1 MQLNPSEISEL
12 IKNRI
17 QNMDAGAQ
25 MRTQGTVVSVT
36 DGICRVHGLSDVMQ
50 GEMLEFPK
58 NTFGLALNLE
68 RDSVGA
74 VILGEYEHITEG
86 DTVKCTG
93 KILSVPI
100 GPELL
105 GRVVNSLGAPIDG
118 KGPINAKLSDVIE
131 KVAPGVIA
139 RQSVS
144 QPVQTGLKAIDAM
157 VPVGRGQRELIIGD
171 RQTGKTA
178 VAVDTIINQKG
189 KDLFCVYV
197 AIGQKASTVAN
208 VVRKLEEHGAMA
220 YTIVVAATASESAAM
235 QFIAPY
241 AGCTMGEYF
250 RDRGQDALIIY
261 DDLTKQAWAYRQVS
275 LLLRRPPGREAYPG
289 DVFYLHSRLLERA
302 ARVNPDYV
310 EKFTKGAVKGKT
322 GSLTAL
328 PIIETQAGDVTA
340 FVPTNVIS
348 ITDGQIFLET
358 DLFNAGIRP
367 AINAGVS
374 VSRVG
379 GAAQTKIMKRKDT
392 GGGVRLALAQYREL
406 AAFAQFASDLD
417 EATRKQLE
425 LGRMVTELMKQ
436 AQYHPQQVWEM
447 ALTLFAVNNGF
458 FNDIDVKKALAAERS
473 MRDYVK
479 TKYADLIKRIEDKSD
494 LPADDEK
501 ALKSAIEDWKKNG
514 SY

>member
-12 IKNRI
+12 IKSRI
-17 QNMDAGAQ
+17 QNLDAGAQ
-25 MRTQGTVVSVT
+25 MRTQGTVISVT
-36 DGICRVHGLSDVMQ
+36 DGICRIHGLSDVMQ
-50 GEMLEFPK
+50 GETLEFPK
-58 NTFGLALNLE
+58 STFGLALNLE

-74 VILGEYEHITEG
+74 VILGEYQHITEG
-86 DTVKCTG
+86 DTVKTTG

-105 GRVVNSLGAPIDG
+105 GRVVNSLGQPIDG
-118 KGPINAKLSDVIE
+118 KGPINAKLTDVIE

-144 QPVQTGLKAIDAM
+144 QPVQTGLKSIDAM
-157 VPVGRGQRELIIGD
+157 VPVGRGQR
-171 RQTGKTA
+171 
-178 VAVDTIINQKG
+178 DTIINQKG

-197 AIGQKASTVAN
+197 AIGQKASTIAN

-220 YTIVVAATASESAAM
+220 YTIIVAASASESAAM

-241 AGCTMGEYF
+241 SGCTMGENF

-302 ARVNPDYV
+302 ARVNEEYV
-310 EKFTKGAVKGKT
+310 EKFTQGKVKGKT

-367 AINAGVS
+367 AINAGIS

-379 GAAQTKIMKRKDT
+379 GAAQTKVIKKL

-417 EATRKQLE
+417 EATRKQLDR
-425 LGRMVTELMKQ
+425 GRLVTELMKQ
-436 AQYHPQQVWEM
+436 PQYSPLSVADQ
-447 ALTLFAVNNGF
+447 ALTLFAVNSGYY
-458 FNDIDVKKALAAERS
+458 DGLPVEKALAFEAELRAFIKS
-473 MRDYVK
+473 
-479 TKYADLIKRIEDKSD
+479 KYAALMDRIESSKDMS
-494 LPADDEK
+494 ADDEK
-501 ALKSAIEDWKKNG
+501 ALAAAIEEFKKSG
-514 SY
+514 AY